1 MIRDFVYE
9 RFVTKNFGP
18 CADTTENDLNI
29 CIIDLVFRQIS
40 PSLEDCVAFVYG
52 LCSLLSKKG
61 PTAPKQRPHNLLEML
76 KFCQK
81 VFLI

>member
-40 PSLEDCVAFVYG
+40 TSLEDCVAFVYG
-52 LCSLLSKKG
+52 LCSL
-61 PTAPKQRPHNLLEML
+61 
-76 KFCQK
+76 
-81 VFLI
+81 